1 MAGKFS
7 RHALRSRRGLEV
19 RLVIIDTTVW
29 VDYLN
34 GIANPH
40 TGWLDQELDR
50 QRLGLTDLI
59 LSEVLQ
65 GVHDEHE
72 ATAMRRE
79 LLKFEVFTTGGV
91 ELAVA
96 SAQNYRTLRTKGRT
110 VRRTI
115 DCWIATF
122 CLLNDHALLHTDND
136 FDPFEKF
143 LGLRV
148 IHPV

>member
-1 MAGKFS
+1 M
-7 RHALRSRRGLEV
+7 
-19 RLVIIDTTVW
+19 VIVDTTVW

-34 GIANPH
+34 GVTTPQ
-40 TGWLDQELDR
+40 TDWLDQELDR

-65 GVHDEHE
+65 GVRDERE
-72 ATAMRRE
+72 AAETRRE

-91 ELAVA
+91 ELAVTA
-96 SAQNYRTLRTKGRT
+96 AQNYRVLRVKGHT
-110 VRRTI
+110 IRRTI

-122 CLLNDHALLHTDND
+122 CLLNNHTLLHHDSD

-143 LGLRV
+143 LSLRA
-148 IHPV
+148 IHP

>member
-1 MAGKFS
+1 M
-7 RHALRSRRGLEV
+7 
-19 RLVIIDTTVW
+19 VIVDTTVW

-34 GIANPH
+34 AVA
-40 TGWLDQELDR
+40 TSQTDWLDQELER

-65 GVHDEHE
+65 GVRDEHAAA
-72 ATAMRRE
+72 ATQRE
-79 LLKFEVFTTGGV
+79 LLKFEVFTTGGM

-96 SAQNYRTLRTKGRT
+96 SAQNYRALRAKGRT
-110 VRRTI
+110 VRPLRAI

-122 CLLNDHALLHTDND
+122 CLLNDHSLLHTDSD

-148 IHPV
+148 IHPA